1 MMVLEIEDIEQ
12 IVLIKNL
19 KLLEFMMEY
28 IKLMTQCVYS
38 ILQEEWEKKDQH
50 KDKDHDKKMQFIS
63 ITMLN
68 SFKTYSINIHIVIK
82 MK

>member
-38 ILQEEWEKKDQH
+38 ILQEE
-50 KDKDHDKKMQFIS
+50 
-63 ITMLN
+63 
-68 SFKTYSINIHIVIK
+68 
-82 MK
+82 